1 MKEFKDGVI
10 AGLGIAW
17 GGLFLAMAAVRFL
30 FKAAEPPDL
39 VVLLIL
45 LNTIPAALLL
55 LTVTGVLVYRFGGF
69 TLNRLA
75 RSYGLNREQKAFL
88 GQILRAHG
96 GSGNRRI
103 PAYPAILDGYF
114 KAAYRSIAQSPETPA
129 EKQKEL
135 ARLFSLRNIID
146 KNQNRENLVRRKTR
160 RQEIAISCRFC
171 ELFFLPV
178 FGPASGPAFG
188 QVREYQKLL
197 PYRRKFLGIIV
208 DISLGGCGIETSAYI
223 AVGSKLWIEIARSGK
238 QRMAV
243 FGRVLRITRGEDRGD
258 IILHIKFIKVSR
270 KARNAI
276 NAMVFE
282 YVRGIK
288 RNTGMRET
296 ELAEEC

>member
-1 MKEFKDGVI
+1 MRGFKDGVI
-10 AGLGIAW
+10 AGLGMAW

-30 FKAAEPPDL
+30 FTEAEPPDL

-45 LNTIPAALLL
+45 LNTIPAAVILLMII
-55 LTVTGVLVYRFGGF
+55 GALVYRFGGF

-75 RSYGLNREQKAFL
+75 RTYGLNREQKAFL

-96 GSGNRRI
+96 GLGSRWI
-103 PAYPAILDGYF
+103 PEHTVMPATLDGYF
-114 KAAYRSIAQSPETPA
+114 KEAYRSIARSPATPA
-129 EKQKEL
+129 VKQREL

-146 KNQNRENLVRRKTR
+146 KNQNRENLLRRKTR
-160 RQEIAISCRFC
+160 RQEIAISCSFC
-171 ELFFLPV
+171 ELFFLQE
-178 FGPASGPAFG
+178 SGRG
-188 QVREYQKLL
+188 REQQKML
-197 PYRRKFLGIIV
+197 PDRRKFLGIIV
-208 DISLGGCGIETSAYI
+208 DISLGGCGIKTSAYI

-243 FGRVLRITRGEDRGD
+243 SGRVLRITKGEDRGD

-282 YVRGIK
+282 YVGGRVILQGGDVE
-288 RNTGMRET
+288 NQG
-296 ELAEEC
+296 L